1 MTLQAYWQ
9 IFSINWSNGLVY
21 RTSLFLWRLRQVI
34 STLMAL
40 TIWTTAYTSA
50 SVQLSYD
57 QSQMIT
63 YIFLTG
69 ILQSIV
75 LATALQGLTTFIYSG
90 QLSFLLTKPI
100 NVYSYLATQDL
111 ADKLKNIFFIVIE
124 SILLYLIFKPSVAL
138 PDLSILLIFGL
149 VVMAGVIIN
158 FFISLIF
165 GAFGFWSPE
174 SWGPRFLFYTLI
186 MFTSGTLF
194 PLDILPKIIQNIMY
208 LTPLPYLSFVQT
220 QIFLGRIS
228 RADWPLI
235 LSGLIFWML
244 SLGLIAIYLW
254 RKGLRNYSAMG
265 N

>member
-1 MTLQAYWQ
+1 MTLQVYWQ

-21 RTSLFLWRLRQVI
+21 RTSLLLWRLRQVI

-50 SVQLSYD
+50 TPQLSYN

-100 NVYSYLATQDL
+100 NIYSYLATQDL
-111 ADKLKNIFFIVIE
+111 ADKLKNVLFIVLE
-124 SILLYLIFKPSVAL
+124 SILLYLIFRPSVIW
-138 PDLSILLIFGL
+138 PDLSGLMIFGL
-149 VVMAGVIIN
+149 VVMAGVVMN

-194 PLDILPKIIQNIMY
+194 PLDILPQTIQTIMY

-220 QIFLGRIS
+220 QIFLGRVDGS
-228 RADWPLI
+228 ELTPI
-235 LSGLIFWML
+235 L
-244 SLGLIAIYLW
+244 LGLVFWILVLGLGAVYLW